1 MDIISSLSAQVIAIF
16 SSAALAAALV
26 SALLIYLS
34 LRDHTRTG
42 PRVKEEITRH
52 YARYAFFSLSR
63 LGAWC
68 FVISFFLATIGASL
82 YLLTIQTWGLAYSFP
97 LLLFTSMLGIALISA
112 YLFCHYLL
120 YTPSLLVSSA
130 RFRFSRLTPLWRQ
143 LSPRALGF
151 VRWFFL
157 LLIATMLIGGIY
169 QMLLGGQ
176 WAIAIFYALQSAL
189 YLYFFAWV
197 TDFLSTFDEAKTSV
211 GDSEQSAPDS
221 SDKTPS
227 TKQKTLPN
235 ILMIGADT
243 LRADR
248 LGTANYI
255 RNLSPNIDKLA
266 EQSVSFTNCYTPLAR
281 TAPSL
286 ASIFTGTWPHKHGI
300 RTNYP
305 YANQLN
311 LPVDNLIETLNKAGY
326 NTAAIADWAGAD
338 LGKIKFGFKQLNLPQ
353 DQWNLKYLIRQG
365 PASIRFFLSLFCH
378 NRFGKKFLPELYY
391 LAGIPLSKQLF
402 SDTRSLISAMATNEQ
417 PFCINVFTASTHVPF
432 GSNYPYYNLFTPDNY
447 SGDSQFIMTKLAT
460 PEEVVEK
467 QELGPEAFDVPQIL
481 NLYDGCVVQFDDE
494 VGKLLAHLK
503 TSGLADKTIVV
514 IYSDH
519 GADFFETGSWGQGN
533 TLIGNDPSGRVPLII
548 HDPRVLT
555 SQTVDQTVRTIDIV
569 PTLLELLGLPPIPG
583 IDGESLVK
591 AMREPSKS
599 LDLLA
604 YQETGLWLGR
614 VPGAHPKHLYY
625 PNLLELLDIPNKNT
639 GMFSIKQQYY
649 YQVVEAKDRSVR
661 NDRWK
666 LVAIPTEE
674 GVLYQLFDMQ
684 VDPACSKDLASSEVE
699 TFNKLKIRL
708 EQLIAEDTLLNNTR
722 VNLSQSLQHNQDILA
737 ERKISDA

>member
-1 MDIISSLSAQVIAIF
+1 MDTLLPLSDQIVSIF
-16 SSAALAAALV
+16 SSSAFAATLV
-26 SALLIYLS
+26 SALLTYLS

-52 YARYAFFSLSR
+52 YALYAFFALSR
-63 LGAWC
+63 LGVWC
-68 FVISFFLATIGASL
+68 FIISFFLATIGASF

-97 LLLFTSMLGIALISA
+97 QLLFVAILGITLISA

-130 RFRFSRLTPLWRQ
+130 RFRFSRLMPLWRR
-143 LSPRALGF
+143 LSPKVLGF

-157 LLIATMLIGGIY
+157 SLIASILIGGIY
-169 QMLLGGQ
+169 QLLLRGQ
-176 WAIAIFYALQSAL
+176 WAIAIFYVLQSAL
-189 YLYFFAWV
+189 YLCFFAWA
-197 TDFLSTFDEAKTSV
+197 TDLLSTLNEPNTFVK
-211 GDSEQSAPDS
+211 GNEQSAPDS
-221 SDKTPS
+221 TDKTPS
-227 TKQKTLPN
+227 AKQKTLPN

-248 LGTANYI
+248 LGAADYI

-286 ASIFTGTWPHKHGI
+286 ASIFTGTWPHNHGI

-305 YANQLN
+305 CANQLN
-311 LPVDNLIETLNKAGY
+311 LPVDNLIHALNKAGY

-338 LGKIKFGFKQLNLPQ
+338 LGKIKFGFKELNLPQ
-353 DQWNLKYLIRQG
+353 DQWNLKYLLRQG

-378 NRFGKKFLPELYY
+378 NHFGKKFLPELYY
-391 LAGIPLSKQLF
+391 LAGIPLTKQLF
-402 SDTRSLISAMATNEQ
+402 SDARSLVSTMATNQQ
-417 PFCINVFTASTHVPF
+417 PFCINVFTATTHVPF
-432 GSNYPYYNLFTPDNY
+432 GSDYPYYNLFTPDKY
-447 SGDSQFIMTKLAT
+447 TGDSQFIMTKLAT
-460 PEEVVEK
+460 PEEIIEK

-494 VGKLLAHLK
+494 MGKLLAHLEN
-503 TSGLADKTIVV
+503 SGLADNTIVV
-514 IYSDH
+514 VYSDH

-548 HDPRVLT
+548 YDPRAPKA
-555 SQTVDQTVRTIDIV
+555 QTVNQTVRTIDIT
-569 PTLLELLGLPPIPG
+569 PTLLELLGLPPLPDM
-583 IDGESLVK
+583 DGESLVK
-591 AMREPSKS
+591 AMCEPTSS

-639 GMFSIKQQYY
+639 GMLSIKQSYY
-649 YQVVEAKDRSVR
+649 YRIVEAKDRSVR
-661 NDRWK
+661 DDRWK

-674 GVLYQLFDMQ
+674 GVLYQLFDLQ
-684 VDPACSKDLASSEVE
+684 LDPACSKDLASSEVQI
-699 TFNKLKIRL
+699 FNKLKTRL
-708 EQLIAEDTLLNNTR
+708 EQLIAEDTLLTNTQE
-722 VNLSQSLQHNQDILA
+722 NLTSSLQRNKDIFT
-737 ERKISDA
+737 ETKFSDA